1 MGDKGMSW
9 FESDSE
15 RLARWS
21 KEQREINQRL
31 HESFRAES
39 LASSDIELRQRWNE
53 MGLDEEKTEEWFRQ
67 DRLRRRNE

>member
-1 MGDKGMSW
+1 MSW

-21 KEQREINQRL
+21 REQRETNQRL

-39 LASSDIELRQRWNE
+39 LARSDIELRQRWNE
-53 MGLDEEKTEEWFRQ
+53 MGLDEDKTEEWFRQ
-67 DRLRRRNE
+67 DRLRRRNEQR

>member
-1 MGDKGMSW
+1 MSW

-21 KEQREINQRL
+21 REQRETNQRL
-31 HESFRAES
+31 HESFCAES
-39 LASSDIELRQRWNE
+39 LARSDIELRQRWNE

-67 DRLRRRNE
+67 DRLRRQ

>member
-1 MGDKGMSW
+1 MSW

-21 KEQREINQRL
+21 REQRETNQRL

-39 LASSDIELRQRWNE
+39 LARSDIELRQRWSE

-67 DRLRRRNE
+67 DRLRRRNEQR

>member
-1 MGDKGMSW
+1 MSW

-21 KEQREINQRL
+21 REQRETNQRL

-39 LASSDIELRQRWNE
+39 LARSDIELRQRWNE

>member
-1 MGDKGMSW
+1 MSW

-21 KEQREINQRL
+21 REQRETNQRL

-39 LASSDIELRQRWNE
+39 LARSDIELRQRWNE

-67 DRLRRRNE
+67 DRLRRQ

>member
-1 MGDKGMSW
+1 MSW

-21 KEQREINQRL
+21 REQRETNQRL

-39 LASSDIELRQRWNE
+39 LARSDIELRQRWNE

-67 DRLRRRNE
+67 DRLRRQEGAK

>member
-1 MGDKGMSW
+1 MSW

-15 RLARWS
+15 RLARWD

-39 LASSDIELRQRWNE
+39 LARSDIELRQRWDE

-67 DRLRRRNE
+67 DRLRRRNEIPII

>member
-1 MGDKGMSW
+1 MSW

-21 KEQREINQRL
+21 REQRETNQRL

-39 LASSDIELRQRWNE
+39 LARSDIELRQRWNE
-53 MGLDEEKTEEWFRQ
+53 MSLDEEKTEEWFRQ
-67 DRLRRRNE
+67 DRLRRRNEQR

>member
-1 MGDKGMSW
+1 MSW

-21 KEQREINQRL
+21 REQRETNQRL

-39 LASSDIELRQRWNE
+39 LARSDIELRQRWSE
-53 MGLDEEKTEEWFRQ
+53 MGLDEDKTEEWFRQ
-67 DRLRRRNE
+67 DRLRRKLLAGE

>member
-1 MGDKGMSW
+1 MSW

-15 RLARWS
+15 RLARWD

-39 LASSDIELRQRWNE
+39 LARSDIELRQRWDE
-53 MGLDEEKTEEWFRQ
+53 MGLDAEKTEEWFRQ
-67 DRLRRRNE
+67 DRLRRRNEQK

>member
-1 MGDKGMSW
+1 MGW

-21 KEQREINQRL
+21 REQRETNQRL

-39 LASSDIELRQRWNE
+39 LARSDIELRQRWNE

-67 DRLRRRNE
+67 DRLRRRNEQR

>member
-1 MGDKGMSW
+1 MSW

-21 KEQREINQRL
+21 REQRETNQRL

-39 LASSDIELRQRWNE
+39 LARSDIELRQRWNE

-67 DRLRRRNE
+67 DRLRRRNEQR

>member
-1 MGDKGMSW
+1 MSW

-21 KEQREINQRL
+21 REQRETNQRL

-39 LASSDIELRQRWNE
+39 LARSDIELRQRWNG

-67 DRLRRRNE
+67 DRLRRQEGAK

>member
-1 MGDKGMSW
+1 MSW

-21 KEQREINQRL
+21 REQRETNQRL

-39 LASSDIELRQRWNE
+39 LARSDIELRQRWNE

-67 DRLRRRNE
+67 DRLCSWK

>member
-1 MGDKGMSW
+1 MSW

-21 KEQREINQRL
+21 REQRERNQRL

-39 LASSDIELRQRWNE
+39 LARSDIELRQRWSE
-53 MGLDEEKTEEWFRQ
+53 MGLDEEKTEEWFR
-67 DRLRRRNE
+67 R